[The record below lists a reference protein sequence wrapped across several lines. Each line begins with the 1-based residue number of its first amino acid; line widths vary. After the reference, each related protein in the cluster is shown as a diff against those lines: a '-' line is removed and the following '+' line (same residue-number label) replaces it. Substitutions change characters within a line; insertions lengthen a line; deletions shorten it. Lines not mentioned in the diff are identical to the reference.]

1 MSIRSPVKIE
11 LDAGEIG
18 WVQFTLQVGQ
28 ETFEHHISDLTDAL
42 GDLLRA
48 TLQIVSGGLSAE
60 CIFELEPGP
69 LSLRLE
75 RGRGDPMAPDSLSLT
90 VRRLNVQVF
99 SAVCASETFGKAVL
113 ALADRSLEAGA
124 DRFHDRWGQPFP
136 SRAHAA
142 LRSAVATPGV

>member
-18 WVQFTLQVGQ
+18 WVQFKLQVG
-28 ETFEHHISDLTDAL
+28 EDAFEHHISDLTDAL

-48 TLQIVSGGLSAE
+48 TLQIVSGGFSAE
-60 CIFELEPGP
+60 CVFDLEPGP

-75 RGRGDPMAPDSLSLT
+75 RGLGKPMVPDTLSLS
-90 VRRLNVQVF
+90 VRRLDVLAF
-99 SAVCASETFGKAVL
+99 SAVCASETFGEAVL
-113 ALADRSLEAGA
+113 ALANGLFEAGP
-124 DRFHDRWGQPFP
+124 DRFHDRWDQPFP

-142 LRSAVATPGV
+142 LRIALATPGV